1 MNTINITDSHTNTI
15 AERAERGEAELEKQ
29 LVFIDQYIEKHY
41 AKFMDDQDLVR
52 EAIENA
58 PESLTVALNNILA
71 NLAQG
76 IAKGAQNQLQAVLA
90 DMVDWIL
97 TAKVVEE
104 WERTNAN
111 HN

>member
-1 MNTINITDSHTNTI
+1 MNITDSHTNTI
-15 AERAERGEAELEKQ
+15 SARVERGETELEKQ

-41 AKFMDDQDLVR
+41 TKFMDDQELVR

-76 IAKGAQNQLQAVLA
+76 ITKVAQNQLQAVLA
-90 DMVDWIL
+90 DMVDWRL
-97 TAKVVEE
+97 TAMAIEE
-104 WERTNAN
+104 WEKKNA
-111 HN
+111 

>member
-1 MNTINITDSHTNTI
+1 MNITDSYTNTI
-15 AERAERGEAELEKQ
+15 AARVERGEAELEKQ
-29 LVFIDQYIEKHY
+29 LVFIDQYIENHY
-41 AKFMDDQDLVR
+41 AKFMDDQELVR

-76 IAKGAQNQLQAVLA
+76 ITKGAQNQLQAVLA
-90 DMVDWIL
+90 DMVDWRL
-97 TAKVVEE
+97 TGMAIDELE
-104 WERTNAN
+104 HTNAN

>member
-1 MNTINITDSHTNTI
+1 MKLHNITDSHTNTI
-15 AERAERGEAELEKQ
+15 AARVERGEAELEKQ

-41 AKFMDDQDLVR
+41 AKFIDDQDLVR

-58 PESLTVALNNILA
+58 PESLTVALNNILV

-90 DMVDWIL
+90 DMVDWRL
-97 TAKVVEE
+97 TEKAVEE
-104 WERTNAN
+104 WERT
-111 HN
+111 HG